1 MKEYTITMNF
11 TVESEKSDYESISEF
26 AELLSENIMN
36 DETLTSY
43 RDIEITGI
51 SIDEIEDYNDD
62 EENMYLEDDE

>member
-43 RDIEITGI
+43 RDIEITDI
-51 SIDEIEDYNDD
+51 SIHEIEDYNDD